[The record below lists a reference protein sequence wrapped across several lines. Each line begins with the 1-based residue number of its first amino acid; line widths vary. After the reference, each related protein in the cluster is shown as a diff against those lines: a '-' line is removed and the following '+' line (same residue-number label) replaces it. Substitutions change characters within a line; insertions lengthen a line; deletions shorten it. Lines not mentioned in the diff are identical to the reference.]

1 MMLCFALLFVNNLFI
16 PFTFVQSKITNLKQ
30 AIACTVIAFFFHYL
44 LMASFIWMLIIATV
58 QYMHFVRIF
67 NSHISHFFTKTC
79 LLGWLIPLI
88 FPTIVVFFGS
98 SGGYIGESRCW
109 INNSILLYVTFI
121 IPLSMILITN
131 LILFGFILKSIYH
144 RDTVVV
150 SHQRTHSKIQMGA
163 ALCCFVSMGKG
174 SLMRSG
180 TKDYSIDC
188 RMYLAIRLVGS
199 SSCEFSPS
207 INLLY

>member
-1 MMLCFALLFVNNLFI
+1 MLCFALLFVNNLFI

-30 AIACTVIAFFFHYL
+30 VIACTVIAFFFHYL
-44 LMASFIWMLIIATV
+44 LIASFIWMLIIAIV

-79 LLGWLIPLI
+79 LIGWMVPLI
-88 FPTIVVFFGS
+88 FPTIVVLFGS
-98 SGGYIGESRCW
+98 NGGYASEFRCW

-131 LILFGFILKSIYH
+131 LILFGFILRSIYH
-144 RDTVVV
+144 RGTVVV

-163 ALCCFVSMGKG
+163 ALCCFFSMGK
-174 SLMRSG
+174 
-180 TKDYSIDC
+180 
-188 RMYLAIRLVGS
+188 
-199 SSCEFSPS
+199 FSFDTMEKRVF
-207 INLLY
+207 YDRF